1 MVQRVT
7 RCEAFLVCFLD
18 LVFGQIN
25 KNSYVVRTCF
35 FVTFS
40 TVFVDIQLKLFRIFL
55 EMFYSVLVITE
66 VCVTVFAV
74 LLGVP

>member
-25 KNSYVVRTCF
+25 KNSYVVRTC
-35 FVTFS
+35 FS

>member
-35 FVTFS
+35 S

-55 EMFYSVLVITE
+55 EMFYSVPVITE